1 MVRVCAAIGSNS
13 LYISGKRIAPVI
25 GAIGLAW
32 LGAFANAADASK
44 AAPVKIAVFD
54 FELEDVSAAAS
65 QAGASASPSPSA
77 SSAAMMQKV
86 TNEARRLLAQSGRYS
101 LVDVSKVD
109 AQPVI
114 DKSLRN
120 CDGCETAIAL
130 QLGAEQALV
139 GVVRRISMTDYY
151 VEIQISDCRTGK
163 VLDQQVANF
172 AGGDDGWASG
182 VGMLIRH
189 TVLASDN

>member
-1 MVRVCAAIGSNS
+1 MH
-13 LYISGKRIAPVI
+13 ISGKRIAPVI

-44 AAPVKIAVFD
+44 AAPVRIAVFD

-65 QAGASASPSPSA
+65 QAGTSTSTSA

-86 TNEARRLLAQSGRYS
+86 SNEARRLLAQSGRYT

-114 DKSLRN
+114 EKSLRN
-120 CDGCETAIAL
+120 CDGCETGIAL

>member
-1 MVRVCAAIGSNS
+1 M
-13 LYISGKRIAPVI
+13 
-25 GAIGLAW
+25 
-32 LGAFANAADASK
+32 
-44 AAPVKIAVFD
+44 FD

-65 QAGASASPSPSA
+65 QAGTSTSTSA

-86 TNEARRLLAQSGRYS
+86 SNEARRLLAQSGRYT

-114 DKSLRN
+114 EKSLRN
-120 CDGCETAIAL
+120 CDGCETGIAL